1 MFKRM
6 VRHTVVGVALA
17 AVAGVATAGALGF
30 VNAPEGSGEIEYLET
45 MPVMRGDLGEVT
57 VVASRQDLPE
67 VVVAAS
73 RVLVGDGLMA
83 DVTVTGKRSRPAVVE
98 MAMVAG
104 VAGTALVQ

>member
-6 VRHTVVGVALA
+6 VRHSVVGVALA

-30 VNAPEGSGEIEYLET
+30 VNAPHGSGEIEYLET
-45 MPVMRGDLGEVT
+45 MPVLKGDLGEVT
-57 VVASRQDLPE
+57 VVGSRRDLPE
-67 VVVAAS
+67 VVVSTS
-73 RVLVGDGLMA
+73 RVLVGESLIA
-83 DVTVTGKRSRPAVVE
+83 DVTVTGKRTRPAVVE